1 MCRFGVSCRVFACI
15 LIFVLSHP
23 GLRIFSWMTLNT
35 ELMMMSYHKM
45 LREIRDQRD
54 EEELQQQKDA
64 LEIQFPK
71 SMEESISNHN
81 GAIGTDNGES
91 NKVKPSI
98 QRANLLFLDS
108 SVTTPRAGNDGIDPS
123 PLRRSNFDLLHL
135 LTTQEAIHRILND
148 PSRQARK
155 SAEHG
160 SNQFLQDFY
169 MTRLLSHFSG
179 NQRYG
184 RADDFLEEM
193 LTTPPRMI
201 SAENGDCPEETNDT
215 ESGLADELTKDLT
228 YLVDPVKVAE
238 TVLAV
243 REKVA
248 LEWKEKVKDETK
260 AAHMTLQKMVL
271 AKVMSG
277 TKDECKLVDTNS
289 DELKGESDTECSF
302 E

>member
-1 MCRFGVSCRVFACI
+1 
-15 LIFVLSHP
+15 
-23 GLRIFSWMTLNT
+23 
-35 ELMMMSYHKM
+35 M
-45 LREIRDQRD
+45 LREIREQRG
-54 EEELQQQKDA
+54 EKKLQQQKDE
-64 LEIQFPK
+64 LEKQIPK

-81 GAIGTDNGES
+81 GARGTDNGENNH
-91 NKVKPSI
+91 NKVQPSI

-108 SVTTPRAGNDGIDPS
+108 SAGPGQDGMDPS
-123 PLRRSNFDLLHL
+123 PLRRSNFDLLVL
-135 LTTQEAIHRILND
+135 LATQEAIHRVLND
-148 PSRQARK
+148 PARQARK

-201 SAENGDCPEETNDT
+201 SAESRHYKYDDDAPSSSTEDGETPSKMD
-215 ESGLADELTKDLT
+215 DELTKDLT

-238 TVLAV
+238 TILEE

-248 LEWKEKVKDETK
+248 LEWKARVQEDTP
-260 AAHMTLQKMVL
+260 AAHMTIQKMVL

-277 TKDECKLVDTNS
+277 TEDKCQVVDPRS
-289 DELKGESDTECSF
+289 EEMEGESGTECSF

>member
-1 MCRFGVSCRVFACI
+1 
-15 LIFVLSHP
+15 
-23 GLRIFSWMTLNT
+23 
-35 ELMMMSYHKM
+35 MSYHKM
-45 LREIRDQRD
+45 LREIREQRG
-54 EEELQQQKDA
+54 EEKLQQQKDE
-64 LEIQFPK
+64 LEKQIPK

-81 GAIGTDNGES
+81 GAMGTDDGE

-108 SVTTPRAGNDGIDPS
+108 SVTTPGAGSDGIDPS
-123 PLRRSNFDLLHL
+123 PLRRSNFDLLVL
-135 LTTQEAIHRILND
+135 LATQEAIHRVLND

-193 LTTPPRMI
+193 LTTTPRMI
-201 SAENGDCPEETNDT
+201 SADPGSGEPSKTNAGK
-215 ESGLADELTKDLT
+215 EDELSKDLT
-228 YLVDPVKVAE
+228 YLVDPVNVAE

-248 LEWKEKVKDETK
+248 VEWKGKVAEDTK
-260 AAHMTLQKMVL
+260 AAHMAIQKMVL

-277 TKDECKLVDTNS
+277 TEDTCRVVDSGS
-289 DELKGESDTECSF
+289 DELGGESGTECSF